1 MAEQHIPSVGSHVR
15 FSGGK
20 HTGTVT
26 TLVAADGSDQVVA
39 FIVQYGWRNKNAKR
53 IPIENVKWVNTDN
66 VILTLSRKQF
76 DALDEWTG
84 SAHLENA
91 APEAAARG
99 TTVADGPA
107 HD

>member
-26 TLVAADGSDQVVA
+26 TLVTAEDSDRVVA
-39 FIVQYGWRNKNAKR
+39 FSVHYGWRNKNAKLV
-53 IPIENVKWVNTDN
+53 PIENVKWVNSDN

-76 DALDEWTG
+76 DALNEWNG
-84 SAHLENA
+84 SAHLENV
-91 APEAAARG
+91 APGAAAQG
-99 TTVADGPA
+99 TTVADSPS